1 MLNILLLIIPLAF
14 ALLVWFTKGSA
25 SRMVALAGTLVQ
37 LLFTI
42 YAYNQFMALGAA
54 PFEFSYQIA
63 VKPNLM
69 AHLSM
74 DGISML
80 MVILTNLLLPLI
92 VLAGFNRY
100 TERANIFYSLM
111 LLMQMAL
118 NGVFISFD
126 AFAYYIFWELALIP
140 IYFIAF
146 NWGGEGRAQVT
157 LKFFIYTLAGSLLML
172 FGFIYL
178 YTVSPLHTLD
188 WETLRSNPICKCDQS
203 WIFWMLFAA
212 FAIKIPIVPFHTW
225 QPDTYK
231 TAPTQGTMLL
241 SGIMLKMGTY
251 SLIRWLMPIVPDGFK
266 EWQYVAIAL
275 SVIGVVYASII
286 AIMQRDIKKLLAY
299 SSIAHVGLISAGIFT
314 MSRVGLQGS
323 LAQMLAHG
331 INVIGLFFCAD
342 IIMNRTGSNQ
352 VEGIGGI
359 RTLAPRFAAWFLIV
373 VLGSV
378 ALPLTNGFVG
388 EFMLLYSVYAYNTWL
403 SVFAALTIIL
413 GAVYMLR
420 MYQKVMLGEP
430 LMEKMQFEDL
440 KWNEQLVLGIIGVL
454 IFALGIYPEPIFEL
468 TEPVLKTL
476 TP

>member
-1 MLNILLLIIPLAF
+1 MLSLLLLLIPLIF
-14 ALLVWFTKGSA
+14 SLVIWFTNGMV
-25 SRMVALAGTLVQ
+25 SRAVALVGTIVQ
-37 LLFTI
+37 FVFTAYCYNLFLEEG
-42 YAYNQFMALGAA
+42 NK
-54 PFEFSYQIA
+54 PFEYIYQMA
-63 VKPNLM
+63 VKPNLVF
-69 AHLSM
+69 HFSM

-80 MVILTNLLLPLI
+80 MVLLTNLLLPLI
-92 VLAGFNRY
+92 VLAGFSRY
-100 TERANIFYSLM
+100 TERANVFYSLM

-126 AFAYYIFWELALIP
+126 AFGYYIFWELALIP

-146 NWGGEGRAQVT
+146 VWGGQDRAAVT

-178 YTVSPLHTLD
+178 YTYSPQNSLD
-188 WETLRSNPICKCDQS
+188 WEVLRTNPICSCQQG
-203 WIFWMLFAA
+203 WLFWMLFAA

-251 SLIRWLMPIVPDGFK
+251 SLIRWLLPIVPDGFK
-266 EWQYVAIAL
+266 EWQYVAITL
-275 SVIGVVYASII
+275 SVIGVVYASVI

-299 SSIAHVGLISAGIFT
+299 SSIAHVGLISAGVFT

-323 LAQMLAHG
+323 LVQMFAHG
-331 INVIGLFFCAD
+331 VNVVGLFFCAD

-359 RTLAPRFAAWFLIV
+359 RKIAPRFAGWFLVIV
-373 VLGSV
+373 LASV

-388 EFMLLYSVYAYNTWL
+388 EFMLLFSVYGYNTWL
-403 SVFAALTIIL
+403 SVFAGLTIIL

-420 MYQKVMLGEP
+420 MYQKVVLGEP
-430 LMEKMQFEDL
+430 MLENMQFEDL
-440 KWNEQLVLGIIGVL
+440 NWNEQLVLGIIGIL

>member
-1 MLNILLLIIPLAF
+1 MLSLILLLIPLVF
-14 ALLVWFTKGSA
+14 SLIIWFTKGMT
-25 SRMVALAGTLVQ
+25 SRAAALVGTLVQ
-37 LLFTI
+37 LVFTG
-42 YAYNQFMALGAA
+42 YAYNVFLAEGAKS
-54 PFEFSYQIA
+54 FDWIYQMA
-63 VKPNLM
+63 VKPNLVF
-69 AHLSM
+69 HFSM
-74 DGISML
+74 DGVSML

-92 VLAGFNRY
+92 VLAGFNRF
-100 TERANIFYSLM
+100 TERANVFYSLM

-126 AFAYYIFWELALIP
+126 AFGYYIFWELALIP

-146 NWGGEGRAQVT
+146 NWGGTDRAAVT

-178 YTVSPLHTLD
+178 YTYSPLNSLD
-188 WETLRSNPICKCDQS
+188 WEVLRNNPICACDQR

-231 TAPTQGTMLL
+231 SAPTQGTMLL
-241 SGIMLKMGTY
+241 SGIMRKMGTY
-251 SLIRWLMPIVPDGFK
+251 SLIRWLIPIVPDGFK
-266 EWQYVAIAL
+266 EWQHIVITI
-275 SVIGVVYASII
+275 SVIGIVYASVI
-286 AIMQRDIKKLLAY
+286 AIMQRDLKKLLAY
-299 SSIAHVGLISAGIFT
+299 SSIAHVGLISAGVFT
-314 MSRVGLQGS
+314 MSRVGFQGS
-323 LAQMLAHG
+323 LAQMFAHG
-331 INVIGLFFCAD
+331 INVVGLFFCAD

-359 RTLAPRFAAWFLIV
+359 RKVAPRFAGWFLVV

-388 EFMLLYSVYAYNTWL
+388 EFMLLFSVYSYNTWL
-403 SVFAALTIIL
+403 SVFAGLTIIL

-420 MYQKVMLGEP
+420 MYQKTMLGEA
-430 LMEKMQFEDL
+430 MIENMQFEDL